1 MRTPSTISVLMVD
14 RFSALHMQ
22 GPSGDAREDK
32 RTCECMGW
40 PDLAKAFGR
49 GKE

>member
-1 MRTPSTISVLMVD
+1 MRTPSAISVLMAG

-40 PDLAKAFGR
+40 PDLVKAFGR

>member
-1 MRTPSTISVLMVD
+1 MKTPATISVLMAG
-14 RFSALHMQ
+14 RFSALRMQ

>member
-1 MRTPSTISVLMVD
+1 MKTPATISALMAG
-14 RFSALHMQ
+14 RFSALRMQ

>member
-1 MRTPSTISVLMVD
+1 MKTPATISILMAD
-14 RFSALHMQ
+14 RFSALRMQ

-32 RTCECMGW
+32 RMCECMRW
-40 PDLAKAFGR
+40 QDLAKAFGR

>member
-1 MRTPSTISVLMVD
+1 MAG

-40 PDLAKAFGR
+40 PDLVKAFGR

>member
-1 MRTPSTISVLMVD
+1 MRTPATISALMAD